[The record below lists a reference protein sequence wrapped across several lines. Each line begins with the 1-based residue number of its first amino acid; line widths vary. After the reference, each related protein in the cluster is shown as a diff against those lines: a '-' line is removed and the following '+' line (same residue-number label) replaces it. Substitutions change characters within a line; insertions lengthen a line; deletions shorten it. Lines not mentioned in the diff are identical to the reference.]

1 MRRLYGVA
9 ALLLLTTSADAGQIS
24 FSVGGHRIRIEAP
37 RHCRS
42 TSCASVSVSGVTNP
56 RRRDRDEDDR
66 DVTPPPPPSPP
77 AAAPAPTQ
85 ISPPP
90 AIPAQPKPI
99 VAAAPSPVAPPT
111 SPPAVG
117 FSTASVASQTAA
129 ATPPLPPLPPV
140 PPPPVQPAAAPQPCV
155 APVEAAPAAPPA
167 PARPPVIKTLH
178 EEEGDTPLGDWQT
191 ENKGVVRIAQCGAAL
206 CGYTLQP
213 SSNEKGEAVLI
224 NMKPKNDTR
233 WTGNVYSKDSG
244 DTYYGTLELKGPNTL
259 RVEAC
264 ALGRFY
270 CSGNN
275 WIRISTQPL
284 VTQRQVESR
293 PRS

>member
-99 VAAAPSPVAPPT
+99 VAAAAPPVTPPT

-129 ATPPLPPLPPV
+129 ARPPLPPLPPV

-155 APVEAAPAAPPA
+155 APVEAAPAVPPA

-233 WTGNVYSKDSG
+233 WIGNVYSKDSG
-244 DTYYGTLELKGPNTL
+244 DTYYGTLDLKGPNTL

>member
-1 MRRLYGVA
+1 MKRLYGLA

-24 FSVGGHRIRIEAP
+24 FSVGGHRIHIEAP

-42 TSCASVSVSGVTNP
+42 TSCASVSVSGIYKS
-56 RRRDRDEDDR
+56 RRRDRDDDER
-66 DVTPPPPPSPP
+66 DVAPPPPPP

-85 ISPPP
+85 VSPPP
-90 AIPAQPKPI
+90 ALPAQPNTI
-99 VAAAPSPVAPPT
+99 VTAAPPPPPT

-117 FSTASVASQTAA
+117 FSTASVSTQTV
-129 ATPPLPPLPPV
+129 ATRPLPPV
-140 PPPPVQPAAAPQPCV
+140 PPPPAQPAVTTQPCV
-155 APVEAAPAAPPA
+155 APLPVPQPVETTPSPPPA
-167 PARPPVIKTLH
+167 SAKPQVVKTLH
-178 EEEGDTPLGDWQT
+178 EEDADTPIGDWQT
-191 ENKGVVRIAQCGAAL
+191 QNKGVVRIAQCGAAL
-206 CGYTLQP
+206 CGYTLDP
-213 SSNEKGEAVLI
+213 SSNDKGEAILI
-224 NMKPKNDTR
+224 NMKPKTDTR

-244 DTYYGTLELKGPNTL
+244 DTYYGTVDMKGPNTL

-275 WIRISTQPL
+275 WIRISARPL
-284 VTQRQVESR
+284 VTQRQVETR

>member
-1 MRRLYGVA
+1 MKRLYGVA

-129 ATPPLPPLPPV
+129 RPPLPPLPPV

-244 DTYYGTLELKGPNTL
+244 DTYYGTLDLKGPNTL

>member
-1 MRRLYGVA
+1 MKRLYGVA

-99 VAAAPSPVAPPT
+99 GAAAPSPVAPPT

-129 ATPPLPPLPPV
+129 RPPLPPLPPV

-244 DTYYGTLELKGPNTL
+244 DTYYGTLDLKGPNTL